1 MRPRNALG
9 YRRHPFRQPGDVDHA
24 RGARFPG
31 LPHQLGAGL
40 ASGSRAV
47 ISELDIYRAANLLIH
62 QHGPNAELEATLLA
76 ALMRGRG
83 DHEGLL
89 AWMRIGQAITVLQAT
104 PAGMPH

>member
-1 MRPRNALG
+1 
-9 YRRHPFRQPGDVDHA
+9 
-24 RGARFPG
+24 
-31 LPHQLGAGL
+31 
-40 ASGSRAV
+40 V

-83 DHEGLL
+83 DHEGLM